1 MKLIKILLTL
11 LLLSH
16 AGLASAIEIE
26 NVKLAE
32 TIKNNATGEPL
43 ILNGAGIRTKFIFDI
58 YVCGLYLEV
67 KTKNP
72 IEIIKSLREKRIV
85 MHFLYDEVTKEKL
98 TAGWT
103 DGFEENHSDKQMTGL
118 KDRLDKF
125 NAMFITVKKGNTIQL
140 DFHSDSSLVVFI
152 NGKERGKIN
161 GHDFQQA
168 LLRIWLGEEPVTNDL
183 KSAMLGVSS
192 E

>member
-1 MKLIKILLTL
+1 
-11 LLLSH
+11 
-16 AGLASAIEIE
+16 
-26 NVKLAE
+26 
-32 TIKNNATGEPL
+32 
-43 ILNGAGIRTKFIFDI
+43 
-58 YVCGLYLEV
+58 
-67 KTKNP
+67 
-72 IEIIKSLREKRIV
+72 
-85 MHFLYDEVTKEKL
+85 
-98 TAGWT
+98 
-103 DGFEENHSDKQMTGL
+103 
-118 KDRLDKF
+118 
-125 NAMFITVKKGNTIQL
+125 MFITVKKGNTIQL